1 MNIHIF
7 CFINK
12 VQNLHTHR
20 NKSMDLAAA
29 LVSLL
34 SCLVDYVTKTITTAE
49 SLDERIVHLEK
60 AVEEL
65 CEVRDDL
72 QKQVDHAELLGLTL
86 SSQVTGWLARVD
98 EVEAQVRL
106 IRDEMDQKKRCLFCC
121 NTRCL
126 LGYELGKRVAEELDR
141 VNGLTGMGKEKLEV
155 GLPDGLLLVPVVEI
169 PSRPAVGLD
178 LMLDQVGRLLRDDD
192 VGTVGLYG
200 MGGVGKTTLLKCIN
214 NGCLGMDHGF
224 DVVIWAVVSRDLV
237 IEKIQ
242 QAVGVRLCLS
252 WDETQSQEH
261 RALSI
266 HSIMKRKKFLLL
278 LDDVWEG
285 LDLDRIG
292 IPVPNKENGSKLV
305 FTTRSKEVCSDM
317 DANYKLKV
325 EFLNEEE
332 SWKLFL
338 QKADAK
344 LLDSDSPLLPH
355 ARTIVRKC
363 GGLPLA
369 LVTMGRAMANKKS
382 EEEWRY
388 AVDILHRNPSEVR
401 GMEDVFNLL
410 RFGYENLGSD
420 TLRSCLSYCS
430 LFPED
435 YNIEKEQLIEYWAGE
450 GFLDCSEN
458 GNLHIMGHDIIGTL
472 KHACFLETGED
483 ASHVKLH
490 DVVRSFVLWVVSDN
504 RFIMQASQGL
514 TEAPWGESW
523 RQAERVSLMDNEIT
537 ELSQIPHCPN
547 LSTLLLHHNNG
558 LSRISHDIFQNMP
571 ALKVL
576 DLSFTSIKEL
586 APSVCRLAWI
596 RHLDLSGTKL
606 STLPTELGS
615 LTDLRHLNLQRN
627 PHLRTIPREAI
638 SGLSQLRVLNFY
650 YSYSGWEM
658 QTAAAAA
665 DSSELRLMDLECLT
679 NLHSLGITA
688 ASLSALNRVS
698 RSRFLRECIHY
709 LYITECEGLYQL
721 PLSSYAGDGD
731 RLRRLSINN
740 CMDLKHLVINE
751 AAGENWLPNLEIL
764 ALRDLPSLT
773 TVWKNTVSHL
783 GCLKNLRCVNIWYCD
798 KLKNVSW
805 ILKLPKLEM
814 VYIFYCKEMEEI
826 IGEDEDYNY
835 SNSNSKAFSKLR
847 VMSIRDVPKLRSI
860 CKKAMV
866 FPCLKKIAVIDCPKL
881 RKLPLKAHNVSEL
894 PTVYC
899 SKQWWNNLVWDDT
912 DTKATFYPY
921 FMEA

>member
-1 MNIHIF
+1 MEF
-7 CFINK
+7 
-12 VQNLHTHR
+12 
-20 NKSMDLAAA
+20 AAPLIS
-29 LVSLL
+29 LVYSL
-34 SCLVDYVTKTITTAE
+34 VAYVFKKITTAE
-49 SLDERIVHLEK
+49 KLDERIAHLEK
-60 AVEEL
+60 ALEEL
-65 CEVRDDL
+65 SEVRDDL
-72 QKQVDHAELLGLTL
+72 QKQVDHAVLLGLTL
-86 SSQVTGWLARVD
+86 STQVTGWLARVGD
-98 EVEAQVRL
+98 VEAQVRG
-106 IRDEMDQKKRCLFCC
+106 IREDMDQKKQCLICC

-126 LGYELGKRVAEELDR
+126 LRYELSKRVAEELDR
-141 VNGLTGMGKEKLEV
+141 VNDLKGKGKEKLEV

-178 LMLDQVGRLLRDDD
+178 LMLDKVGQLLREDY

-214 NGCLGMDHGF
+214 NGFLGLDHDF
-224 DVVIWAVVSRDLV
+224 DVVIWVVVSRDFV

-242 QAVGVRLCLS
+242 QAIGVRLCLS
-252 WDETQSQEH
+252 WDETQFQEL
-261 RALSI
+261 RALRI
-266 HSIMKRKKFLLL
+266 YSIMRRKKFLLL

-285 LDLDRIG
+285 LDLEKIG
-292 IPVPNKENGSKLV
+292 IPVPNKENGSKVV
-305 FTTRSKEVCSDM
+305 FTTRSMEVCSDM
-317 DANYKLKV
+317 DADYKLKV

-344 LLDSDSPLLPH
+344 ILDSPLLPH
-355 ARTIVRKC
+355 AKTIVRKC

-369 LVTMGRAMANKKS
+369 LVTMGRAMANKRS

-388 AVDILHRNPSEVR
+388 AIEILHKNPSEVR

-410 RFGYENLGSD
+410 KFGYDNLGND
-420 TLRSCLSYCS
+420 ILRSCLSYCS

-458 GNLHIMGHDIIGTL
+458 GNLHIMGHDIIGSL

-483 ASHVKLH
+483 ASRVMLH
-490 DVVRSFVLWVVSDN
+490 DVVRSFVLWVVPEK

-537 ELSQIPHCPN
+537 ELSQTPDCPN
-547 LSTLLLHHNNG
+547 LSTLLLHQNNG
-558 LSRISHDIFQNMP
+558 LSKFSHDFFQNMP

-586 APSVCRLAWI
+586 APSICRLAGI

-606 STLPTELGS
+606 STLPRELGS
-615 LTDLRHLNLQRN
+615 LTNLRHLNLQRN
-627 PHLRTIPREAI
+627 PYLRTIPRQTI

-658 QTAAAAA
+658 QSAATT
-665 DSSELRLMDLECLT
+665 DSSELRLMDLECLS
-679 NLHSLGITA
+679 NLYSLGFTA
-688 ASLSALNRVS
+688 TSLSALNRVS
-698 RSRFLRECIHY
+698 RSRFLRKCIHY

-740 CMDLKHLVINE
+740 CMDLKYLVINE

-773 TVWKNTVSHL
+773 TIWKNTVSL
-783 GCLKNLRCVNIWYCD
+783 GCLGNLRCVNIWYCD
-798 KLKNVSW
+798 KLRNVSW

-826 IGEDEDYNY
+826 IREEEVVEEDY
-835 SNSNSKAFSKLR
+835 SKAFSKLR

-912 DTKATFYPY
+912 DTKATFFPY